1 MDTCEAHDPREFCG
15 TPGTPIKTKRI
26 ETMRAYSEV
35 YLDEVVENQGKL
47 FDYIAHEFLM
57 MNTEDFINTYM
68 VSKTRNA
75 IDRGQAYVNTMDAQT
90 LWDYFVK
97 TEDYSLKLGIVNR
110 ENMCREYPFYI
121 GKTINV
127 AMQPPYNLMVEFE
140 TGEKR
145 VLNIEKYIDE
155 TPSLR
160 VLKEKKKLLYSPI
173 VSPCGYMT
181 AWEEP
186 GFYREFHNDL
196 VFINGKD
203 IVGALGG
210 FFPMW
215 LGEFYAYYQWY
226 YNLPSSEIIR
236 RLPISKMK
244 TLFWGL
250 RDYPLEIVIEKVGL
264 V

>member
-1 MDTCEAHDPREFCG
+1 
-15 TPGTPIKTKRI
+15 
-26 ETMRAYSEV
+26 MRAYSEV
-35 YLDEVVENQGKL
+35 YLNEVVENQGKL
-47 FDYIAHEFLM
+47 FDYITHEFLM

-68 VSKTRNA
+68 VSKTRKA
-75 IDRGQAYVNTMDAQT
+75 IDSGQAYVNTMDAQS

-97 TEDYSLKLGIVNR
+97 TESYNLKLGVVNR
-110 ENMCREYPFYI
+110 ENVRREYPFYI

-145 VLNIEKYIDE
+145 VINIEKYIDE
-155 TPSLR
+155 TPNLR
-160 VLKEKKKLLYSPI
+160 VLKGKKKLLYSPI

-215 LGEFYAYYQWY
+215 LGEFYAYYLIQGFFY
-226 YNLPSSEIIR
+226 FVNQR
-236 RLPISKMK
+236 
-244 TLFWGL
+244 F
-250 RDYPLEIVIEKVGL
+250 
-264 V
+264 